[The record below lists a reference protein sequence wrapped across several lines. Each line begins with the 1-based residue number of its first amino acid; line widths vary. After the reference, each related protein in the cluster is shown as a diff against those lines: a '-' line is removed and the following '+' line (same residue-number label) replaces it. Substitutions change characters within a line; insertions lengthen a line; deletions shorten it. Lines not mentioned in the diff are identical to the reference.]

1 MTIGLLLTAFTLINI
16 TLINIPL
23 AIAWFDVKFYEKWE
37 KAIEH
42 LCEFDF
48 IFCVSLILFAGF
60 FPETASFLII
70 EI

>member
-1 MTIGLLLTAFTLINI
+1 MTMIGLLLTAF

-37 KAIEH
+37 KAIER

-48 IFCVSLILFAGF
+48 IFCVSLILFVGL
-60 FPETASFLII
+60 FPETSGFLIR